1 MISKKKVEESLD
13 KSEIEM
19 RSKKIDSDFLLPFQH
34 SWKEMNTS
42 TGSSKPKVVKKTA
55 APAPVVA
62 APAPT
67 AEVPKKVAKKAV
79 APPPAPSAS
88 PAASRSGSPAS
99 RSSSPAPVAAP
110 APVAE
115 TPAVDSDHRTLADEV
130 SAVRQELTRI
140 RDACSAA
147 LVALKRVEKRA
158 GQDVKEARKNR
169 RKTREAEDGA
179 PRKPSNFEKPVPISD
194 ELSAFFGGGKGA
206 TMRRA
211 EVNKRMFA
219 FASENK
225 LSQGQTI
232 HLASTPALLENGFNV
247 TAAQRLRKLL
257 AVPEGET
264 LTIFNIQKYLGCHYP
279 KATAPA
285 PAS

>member
-1 MISKKKVEESLD
+1 
-13 KSEIEM
+13 
-19 RSKKIDSDFLLPFQH
+19 
-34 SWKEMNTS
+34 MNTS
-42 TGSSKPKVVKKTA
+42 TGTAKPKVVAKKTA
-55 APAPVVA
+55 APVA

-79 APPPAPSAS
+79 PPPPAPVASS
-88 PAASRSGSPAS
+88 PAGSRSGSPAAS
-99 RSSSPAPVAAP
+99 RSSSPAPAPVA

-115 TPAVDSDHRTLADEV
+115 TPAVEERTLADEL

-140 RDACSAA
+140 RDAASAA

-158 GQDVKEARKNR
+158 SQDVKEARKNR
-169 RKTREAEDGA
+169 RKPREAEDGA
-179 PRKPSNFEKPVPISD
+179 PRKPSNFEKPVAISD
-194 ELSAFFGGGKGA
+194 ELSAFFGGGKSA
-206 TMRRA
+206 TMSRA

-232 HLASTPALLENGFNV
+232 HLASTPELLEKGFNV
-247 TAAQRLRKLL
+247 AAAQRLRKLL

-279 KATAPA
+279 KASA